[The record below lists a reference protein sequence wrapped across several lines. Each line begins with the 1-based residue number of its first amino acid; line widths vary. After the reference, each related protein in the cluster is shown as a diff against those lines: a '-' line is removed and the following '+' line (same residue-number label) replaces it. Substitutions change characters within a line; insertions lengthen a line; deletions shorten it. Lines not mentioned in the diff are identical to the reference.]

1 MSGDRAGTRVMTDV
15 ATPGDRSASVLGRRH
30 SLTWRMILPV
40 PLAVIVAIAVIWFAL
55 PRVIASNATED
66 AVLASGQIATQFK
79 TIRGYYTENVVNKV
93 VKDGSMKPSVD
104 HKRDDKAI
112 PLPATMIHDLSAL
125 LSKQDMTINLYSMF
139 PFPNRKDR
147 QLDSFQREAWEFLSK
162 NPQASFSRPEIR
174 DGKNVVRVAVADV
187 MAAQGCVNCH
197 NTSAVSPKKD
207 WKLGD
212 VRGVLEVTS
221 AIDTQ
226 LAHGATLS
234 KTIIIGAA
242 LFGLL
247 LLGITLF
254 VTRSVTGP
262 IGGLVGAMRKL
273 AGGDFEVVLPGL
285 GRKDEIGAVAEA
297 VELFKAKAVE
307 RAHAD
312 AEAEET
318 KSRQAAAQ
326 RREDMRRLADDFQ
339 NTVGNIIDGVS
350 SASTKLEAAAGSL
363 SKTAETT
370 QMLSSTVASASEEA
384 SANVQSVASAS
395 EQLAASVHEIS
406 RQVHESSAIADQAV
420 KQAERTDTSIAG
432 LANAATRIGEVV
444 QLITDIAAQTNLL
457 ALNATI
463 EAARAGEA
471 GRGFAV
477 VAQEVKA
484 LAAQTAKAT
493 DEIGTQI
500 GGMQA
505 ATSDAVAAIK
515 EISGT
520 INRISEIAA
529 AIAAAVEEQGAT
541 TQEIARNVQQAAQ
554 GATQVASTITDV
566 DRGAGETGSAS
577 TQVLA
582 SAQSLSGE
590 SNRLKLEVDKFLST
604 VRAA

>member
-1 MSGDRAGTRVMTDV
+1 MTDI
-15 ATPGDRSASVLGRRH
+15 TASKIPSRH

-40 PLAVIVAIAVIWFAL
+40 PLAVIAAIALVWFAL
-55 PRVIASNATED
+55 PRIIASNATES
-66 AVLASGQIATQFK
+66 AVLDGGQIANQFK
-79 TIRGYYTENVVNKV
+79 IIRGYYTEAVVNKV

-104 HKRDDKAI
+104 HKGDDKAI
-112 PLPATMIHDLSAL
+112 PLPATMIHDVSAL
-125 LSKQDMTINLYSMF
+125 LSKQDTTINLYSVF

-147 QLDSFQREAWEFLSK
+147 QLDAFQREAWEFLVK

-174 DGKNVVRVAVADV
+174 NGKNVVRVAVADV

-197 NTSAVSPKKD
+197 NASAVSPKKD

-221 AIDTQ
+221 TIDAQ
-226 LAHGATLS
+226 LAQGAALS
-234 KTIIIGAA
+234 QTIIIGAA

-254 VTRSVTGP
+254 ITRSVTGP
-262 IGGLVGAMRKL
+262 IGGLVAAMKKL
-273 AGGDFEVVLPGL
+273 ADGNFEVVLPGL
-285 GRKDEIGAVAEA
+285 GRKDEIGAVAGA
-297 VELFKAKAVE
+297 VESFKAKAVE
-307 RAHAD
+307 RAHAE
-312 AEAEET
+312 AEAEDA

-326 RREDMRRLADDFQ
+326 RRDDMRRLANDFQ
-339 NTVGNIIDGVS
+339 NAVGTIIDGVS
-350 SASTKLEAAAGSL
+350 SASTELEAAAGSL

-370 QMLSSTVASASEEA
+370 QRLSNTVASASEEA

-395 EQLAASVHEIS
+395 EELAASVHEIS
-406 RQVHESSAIADQAV
+406 RQVHESSKIADQAV
-420 KQAERTDTSIAG
+420 KQAVKTDASIVG
-432 LANAATRIGEVV
+432 LSTAATRIGEVV

-463 EAARAGEA
+463 EAARAGDA

-477 VAQEVKA
+477 VASEVKA
-484 LAAQTAKAT
+484 LASQTAKAT
-493 DEIGTQI
+493 EEIGAQI
-500 GGMQA
+500 AGMQS
-505 ATSDAVAAIK
+505 ATGDAVTAIK
-515 EISGT
+515 EISET
-520 INRISEIAA
+520 ITRISEIAA

-541 TQEIARNVQQAAQ
+541 TQEIARNVQQAAH
-554 GATQVASTITDV
+554 GTSEVATTITEV

-582 SAQSLSGE
+582 SAQSLSSE
-590 SNRLKLEVDKFLST
+590 SSRLKVEVDKFLSN